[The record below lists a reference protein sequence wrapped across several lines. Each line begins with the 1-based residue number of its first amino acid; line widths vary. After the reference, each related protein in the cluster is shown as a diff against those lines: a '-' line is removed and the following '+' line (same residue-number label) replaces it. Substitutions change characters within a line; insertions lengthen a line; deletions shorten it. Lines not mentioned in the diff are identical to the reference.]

1 MWRVQEATRP
11 HIRSVTL
18 ASRRCFGFEIA
29 SPKPLRQSAPISA
42 ASLSTYDVFAQLK
55 DPPGEGEAKLKRK
68 PTDKVIKLVD
78 DIMTLS
84 LVEAADL
91 CDLCQ
96 ERLAEGPHF
105 TNRAIPG
112 RTPFPHPAGMFA
124 GMGLSGFAGAG
135 MTAAPMAVATP
146 AAGAA
151 STYAVADGEEVT
163 ETKKEEV
170 KAKTT
175 VSLKLVGFD
184 AAKKIP
190 VVKEVRAIT
199 ALGLKESKDLVEGV
213 PKVLKKGV
221 PIAEAE
227 DLKSKLEAA
236 GAQVEFD

>member
-1 MWRVQEATRP
+1 M
-11 HIRSVTL
+11 
-18 ASRRCFGFEIA
+18 
-29 SPKPLRQSAPISA
+29 
-42 ASLSTYDVFAQLK
+42 FAQ
-55 DPPGEGEAKLKRK
+55 
-68 PTDKVIKLVD
+68 
-78 DIMTLS
+78 
-84 LVEAADL
+84 
-91 CDLCQ
+91 
-96 ERLAEGPHF
+96 
-105 TNRAIPG
+105 G

-213 PKVLKKGV
+213 PKVLV
-221 PIAEAE
+221 PFSRKSVVNFKSSLCG
-227 DLKSKLEAA
+227 LKISNRVCA
-236 GAQVEFD
+236 V